1 MMLISTMKLFVKFD
15 FLNTSLWV
23 QNKII
28 KICILTLDA
37 VKYTMSISKPP
48 NDILEIY
55 KNI

>member
-1 MMLISTMKLFVKFD
+1 MLISTMKLFVKFD

-28 KICILTLDA
+28 QICILTLDA